1 MAEYVYGRNTV
12 LTKLRVPGVVLR
24 LYLSSNVKDIVDLAQ
39 KHKIDIEWTNNAYLS
54 SLVKGSHQGVVALV
68 NDYCYYDL
76 DSFLNSLDMCTNP
89 LVVLCDGLEDPH
101 NLGAILRT
109 CEACGVSG
117 VIIGKNR
124 QVQVT
129 DTVAKVAQ
137 GAVDLVKIVRVTNL
151 VNTIKKMK
159 SKGFWIVGADNCES
173 VDYRTVPS
181 DRPLV
186 VIVGSEGKGIS
197 RLVLDE
203 CDYRVKIF
211 MLGQI
216 NSLNVS
222 VATGI
227 LLYSIVEKRIDI
239 NGEICQ

>member
-12 LTKLRVPGVVLR
+12 LTKLRVPGAVLR
-24 LYLSSNVKDIVDLAQ
+24 LYLSSNVKEIVDLA
-39 KHKIDIEWTNNAYLS
+39 HKNKIEIEWSNNAYLS
-54 SLVKGSHQGVVALV
+54 SMVKGSHQGVVALV
-68 NDYCYYDL
+68 NDYKYCDFDHL
-76 DSFLNSLDMCTNP
+76 LMSLDMTSNP
-89 LVVLCDGLEDPH
+89 LLVMCDGLEDPH

-109 CEACGVSG
+109 CEACGVAG

-124 QVQVT
+124 QVGVN

-137 GAVDLVKIVRVTNL
+137 GASDLVRVSRVTNL
-151 VNTIKKMK
+151 VNTIKKLK
-159 SKGFWIVGADNCES
+159 EYGFWVVGCDNCES
-173 VDYRTVPS
+173 SDYRLVPS

-186 VIVGSEGKGIS
+186 LIVGSEGKGIS
-197 RLVLDE
+197 RLVLNE

-227 LLYSIVEKRIDI
+227 LLYSIMEKRISID
-239 NGEICQ
+239 GENS

>member
-24 LYLSSNVKDIVDLAQ
+24 LYLSSNVKEIVDLA
-39 KHKIDIEWTNNAYLS
+39 HKNKIEIEWSNNAYLS

-68 NDYCYYDL
+68 HDYRYCDFDQL
-76 DSFLNSLDMCTNP
+76 LMGLDMNSNP
-89 LVVLCDGLEDPH
+89 LLVMCDGLEDPH

-124 QVQVT
+124 QVAVT

-137 GAVDLVKIVRVTNL
+137 GAVDLVKISRVTNL
-151 VNTIKKMK
+151 VNTIKRLKEY
-159 SKGFWIVGADNCES
+159 GFWIVGCDNCES
-173 VDYRTVPS
+173 SDYRLVPS

-186 VIVGSEGKGIS
+186 LIVGSEGRGIS
-197 RLVLDE
+197 RLVLNE

-227 LLYSIVEKRIDI
+227 LLYSIMEKRISID
-239 NGEICQ
+239 GEKC

>member
-12 LTKLRVPGVVLR
+12 LTKLRVPGAVLR
-24 LYLSSNVKDIVDLAQ
+24 LYLSSDVKEIVDLA
-39 KHKIDIEWTNNAYLS
+39 HKNKIEIEWSNNAYLS

-68 NDYCYYDL
+68 HDYKYCDF
-76 DSFLNSLDMCTNP
+76 DSLIMGLDMSSNP
-89 LVVLCDGLEDPH
+89 LLVMCDGLEDPH

-109 CEACGVSG
+109 CEACGVAG

-124 QVQVT
+124 QVSVN

-137 GAVDLVKIVRVTNL
+137 GATDLVKVCRVTNL
-151 VNTIKKMK
+151 VNTIKKLK
-159 SKGFWIVGADNCES
+159 EWGFWIVGCDNCES
-173 VDYRTVPS
+173 SDYRLVPS

-186 VIVGSEGKGIS
+186 LIVGSEGRGIS
-197 RLVLDE
+197 RLVLNE

-227 LLYSIVEKRIDI
+227 LLYSIMEKRISID
-239 NGEICQ
+239 GEKC